1 LQTSRRKVWR
11 QQHRAPVLLLFLMI
25 MPWPTQWGQQQTSL
39 FLKRLV
45 VLLVSEFI
53 AHTADGFLL
62 GADNHTEPT
71 LEETS
76 KSKDSAEVN
85 LL

>member
-1 LQTSRRKVWR
+1 
-11 QQHRAPVLLLFLMI
+11 MI
-25 MPWPTQWGQQQTSL
+25 TPWPTQWGQQQTSL
-39 FLKRLV
+39 FLKMLV

-53 AHTADGFLL
+53 AYTADGFLL
-62 GADNHTEPT
+62 GADNHTEHT
-71 LEETS
+71 LKETS